1 MLKSKFPL
9 SRSLLNDTGLV
20 TKRLNTKTFLLANRH
35 AIMSIDDRKMTLTLK
50 INNNQHFKCILLD
63 SDSNLS
69 RVSLKRAFSL
79 S

>member
-9 SRSLLNDTGLV
+9 ARPLRNDTGLV
-20 TKRLNTKTFLLANRH
+20 TKCLNTNRFLHANRH
-35 AIMSIDDRKMTLTLK
+35 VIMLIDDQKKTLTLK
-50 INNNQHFKCILLD
+50 INNNQHLLD
-63 SDSNLS
+63 FDSNLG